1 MEEINNNKSSAHD
14 PVWLVQLLHSKIAA
28 LGQSITTLQQQ
39 NFKVEDEVLD
49 RMNVLKKFND
59 DASENAFHYSQW
71 SNEVKSRVAQKES
84 EFDEEIVSQNEDR
97 EGLR

>member
-1 MEEINNNKSSAHD
+1 
-14 PVWLVQLLHSKIAA
+14 
-28 LGQSITTLQQQ
+28 
-39 NFKVEDEVLD
+39 
-49 RMNVLKKFND
+49 MNVLKKFND

-84 EFDEEIVSQNEDR
+84 EFEEEIVSQNEER